1 MSRSNIHRKQPLN
14 QPLNIKYHLYEHTPI
29 NSIYNNIYN
38 RIHKEELIELEDTLD
53 IYKCNTEEELEIV
66 SKEKEVYMDKS
77 YISKILLG
85 IALILLALGVLFGC
99 STSYIDTDTSTSQ
112 AKAVSAVLS
121 ECVAQPMGI
130 VGDTNLSLVRAYI
143 NSTESL
149 IVCQEISQGVID
161 GLNK

>member
-1 MSRSNIHRKQPLN
+1 MRRSNIHRK

-29 NSIYNNIYN
+29 NNIYKNIYN
-38 RIHKEELIELEDTLD
+38 HIYKEEVLELEDTLD
-53 IYKCNTEEELEIV
+53 IYKCNTEEELEQV

-77 YISKILLG
+77 YISRILLG
-85 IALILLALGVLFGC
+85 IALVLVSLGVLFGC
-99 STSYIDTDTSTSQ
+99 STSYIDTDTSVAQ

-121 ECVAQPMGI
+121 ECVSQPMGI

-161 GLNK
+161 GLNKQGN

>member
-1 MSRSNIHRKQPLN
+1 MRHNNLYKK
-14 QPLNIKYHLYEHTPI
+14 QPLNIKYHLYEYTHI
-29 NSIYNNIYN
+29 NNIY
-38 RIHKEELIELEDTLD
+38 KEELVEEVIELKDTLD
-53 IYKCNTEEELEIV
+53 IYNCNTKEELELV
-66 SKEKEVYMDKS
+66 SKEQEEYIEKS
-77 YISKILLG
+77 YITRVLLG
-85 IALILLALGVLFGC
+85 IALVLIALGVLLGC

>member
-1 MSRSNIHRKQPLN
+1 MRHNNLYKK
-14 QPLNIKYHLYEHTPI
+14 QPLNIKYHLYEYTHI
-29 NSIYNNIYN
+29 NNIY
-38 RIHKEELIELEDTLD
+38 KEELVEEVIELKDTLD
-53 IYKCNTEEELEIV
+53 IYNCNTKEELELV
-66 SKEKEVYMDKS
+66 SKEQEEYIEKS
-77 YISKILLG
+77 YITRVLLG
-85 IALILLALGVLFGC
+85 IALVLVALGVLVGC

>member
-1 MSRSNIHRKQPLN
+1 MRHNNLYKK
-14 QPLNIKYHLYEHTPI
+14 QPLNIKYHLYEYTHI
-29 NSIYNNIYN
+29 NNIY
-38 RIHKEELIELEDTLD
+38 KEELVEEVIELKDTLD
-53 IYKCNTEEELEIV
+53 IYNCNTKEELELV
-66 SKEKEVYMDKS
+66 SKEQEEYIEKS
-77 YISKILLG
+77 YITRVLLG
-85 IALILLALGVLFGC
+85 IALVLVALGVLLGC

>member
-1 MSRSNIHRKQPLN
+1 MRHNNLHNK
-14 QPLNIKYHLYEHTPI
+14 QPLNIKYHLYEYTHI
-29 NSIYNNIYN
+29 NNIY
-38 RIHKEELIELEDTLD
+38 KEELVEEVIELKDTLD
-53 IYKCNTEEELEIV
+53 IYNCNTKEELELV
-66 SKEKEVYMDKS
+66 SKEQEEYIEKS
-77 YISKILLG
+77 YITRVLLG
-85 IALILLALGVLFGC
+85 IALVLVALGVLVGC

>member
-1 MSRSNIHRKQPLN
+1 MRHNNLYKKHPLN
-14 QPLNIKYHLYEHTPI
+14 QPLNIKYHLYEYTHI
-29 NSIYNNIYN
+29 NNIY
-38 RIHKEELIELEDTLD
+38 KEELVEEVIELKDTLD
-53 IYKCNTEEELEIV
+53 IYNCNTKEELEIV
-66 SKEKEVYMDKS
+66 SKEQEEYIEKS
-77 YISKILLG
+77 YITRVLLG
-85 IALILLALGVLFGC
+85 IALVLVALGVLLGC

>member
-1 MSRSNIHRKQPLN
+1 MRHNNLHNKQPLT
-14 QPLNIKYHLYEHTPI
+14 IKYHLYEYTHI
-29 NSIYNNIYN
+29 NNIY
-38 RIHKEELIELEDTLD
+38 KEELVEEVIELKDTLD
-53 IYKCNTEEELEIV
+53 IYNCNTKEELELV
-66 SKEKEVYMDKS
+66 SKEQEEYIEKS
-77 YISKILLG
+77 YITRVLLG
-85 IALILLALGVLFGC
+85 IALVLIALGVLVGC

>member
-1 MSRSNIHRKQPLN
+1 MRRSNILRK

-29 NSIYNNIYN
+29 NNIYNNIYN
-38 RIHKEELIELEDTLD
+38 HIYKEEVIELEDTLD
-53 IYKCNTEEELEIV
+53 IYKCNTEEELEQV
-66 SKEKEVYMDKS
+66 SKEKEEYIGKS
-77 YISKILLG
+77 YITRVLLS
-85 IALILLALGVLFGC
+85 IALVLIALGVLVGC
-99 STSYIDTDTSTSQ
+99 STSYIDTDTSVAQ

-121 ECVAQPMGI
+121 ECVSQPMGI

-161 GLNK
+161 GLNKQGN